1 MREIE
6 KKDADSI
13 HEEGGNYVEVCPL
26 PFDLPLPEQYEKNK
40 GYYKRS
46 SEWGNFVDFDDPPTE
61 ARSGLGLV
69 GFARKVLERD
79 ALKMLTSLK
88 QEGLVDDADGWD
100 AFLHCHSIGR
110 DRRPLARRFHRA
122 CYAASYQDF
131 SDVNISVD
139 DLYRAWFTLH
149 RVKGGRGGEEAYIGY
164 TGRGNFYAPRP
175 RRYVEGQFVY
185 SLRPNTED
193 GRKTLAEFALVRT
206 SLGNKIKYFEV
217 PKLGQLSLAL

>member
-26 PFDLPLPEQYEKNK
+26 PFDLLLPEQYEKNK
-40 GYYKRS
+40 GYHKRS

-79 ALKMLTSLK
+79 AIKMLTSLK

-100 AFLHCHSIGR
+100 AFLHCHSIEH
-110 DRRPLARRFHRA
+110 DKRPLARKFHRA
-122 CYAASYQDF
+122 CYAASLGDF
-131 SDVNISVD
+131 FDVNISMG
-139 DLYRAWFTLH
+139 DLYKAYFVLH
-149 RVKGGRGGEEAYIGY
+149 RVKGGKGGEEAYIGY
-164 TGRGNFYAPRP
+164 TGKMGFYQPRP
-175 RRYVEGQFVY
+175 HRYVDGRFVY
-185 SLRPNTED
+185 SHRPNMED

-206 SLGNKIKYFEV
+206 GLRKIKYIEV
-217 PKLGQLSLAL
+217 PKFGQLSLAL